1 VCGAVSMAPA
11 NAPRRGPLRLAA
23 LLLALLPVL
32 TWGLSSDRNQ
42 PIQIEADRATLDE
55 DEGIS
60 TYEGNVLLQ
69 QGTLTLRG
77 NRMTVHIMDNQVEKV
92 ILEGRPAS
100 YSQRLQGE
108 DIDQQAEAGRIEYQA
123 GAQRMILQQAARI
136 WQEETEEFSSDRIV
150 INLKDNTL
158 NAGGDGPDSRVRII
172 LQPRTWQPDEQTP
185 EQ

>member
-1 VCGAVSMAPA
+1 MAPA
-11 NAPRRGPLRLAA
+11 KAAWRAPLRLAA
-23 LLLALLPVL
+23 LLLALLPML
-32 TWGLSSDRNQ
+32 AWGLSSDRNQ

-55 DEGIS
+55 NEGIS

-77 NRMTVHIMDNQVEKV
+77 NRMTVHIVDNQVEKV

-100 YSQRLQGE
+100 YSQRLEGKTTK
-108 DIDQQAEAGRIEYQA
+108 QQAEAGRIEYQA

-150 INLKDNTL
+150 INLRDNTL
-158 NAGGDGPDSRVRII
+158 NAGGDGADSRVRII
-172 LQPRTWQPDEQTP
+172 LQPRAWQTDEQTP
-185 EQ
+185 GQ

>member
-1 VCGAVSMAPA
+1 M
-11 NAPRRGPLRLAA
+11 
-23 LLLALLPVL
+23 LALLPVPA
-32 TWGLSSDRNQ
+32 WGLSSDRNQ

-77 NRMTVHIMDNQVEKV
+77 NRMTVHITDNQVEKV
-92 ILEGRPAS
+92 VLEGKPAS
-100 YSQRLQGE
+100 YSQRLEGE
-108 DIDQQAEAGRIEYQA
+108 PIKQQAEAGRIVYQA

-172 LQPRTWQPDEQTP
+172 LQPRVWQADDQTP